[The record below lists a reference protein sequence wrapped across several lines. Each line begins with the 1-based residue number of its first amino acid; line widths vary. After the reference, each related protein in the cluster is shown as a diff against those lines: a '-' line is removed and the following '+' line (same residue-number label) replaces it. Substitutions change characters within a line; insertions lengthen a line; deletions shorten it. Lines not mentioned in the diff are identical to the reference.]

1 MRITEQTKKILENFA
16 TINTGIV
23 ISPTPSGQTQT
34 ILRTCDAHKM
44 SQAKTLIPEQF
55 ANEVCLYD
63 LKAFLSVLSGLKD
76 PDVEFN
82 DNHLVVN
89 DGISSIRMVY
99 ADPLTITQM
108 SKVITVEGDVKF
120 ELTQDSLAK
129 LLNFSSI
136 LGLPDLRLYSKD
148 NKILFQA
155 LDRKN
160 PSSNTFEVQVG
171 TDSFT
176 QEYFFDRE
184 LLRMLPGDYKVDLSS
199 KASKFK
205 SMLHD
210 NLEYVI
216 ALAN

>member
-1 MRITEQTKKILENFA
+1 MRITEQTKRILENYA

-23 ISPTPSGQTQT
+23 ISATKDDNTHT
-34 ILRTCDAHKM
+34 LIRTCDPHKM
-44 SQAKTLIPEQF
+44 IMAKTFIPEQF
-55 ANEVCLYD
+55 KNEVCLYD

-89 DGISSIRMVY
+89 DGVSSIRMVY

-108 SKVITVEGDVKF
+108 NKNISIEGDVKF
-120 ELTQDSLAK
+120 ELKEDSLAK

-148 NKILFQA
+148 GKMLFQA
-155 LDRKN
+155 LERKN
-160 PSSNTFEVQVG
+160 PSSNTYEVQVG
-171 TDSFT
+171 VGSFVN
-176 QEYFFDRE
+176 EFFFNRD
-184 LLRMLPGDYKVDLSS
+184 LLKMIPGDYNVELTD
-199 KASKFK
+199 KASKFNSK
-205 SMLHD
+205 LHD
-210 NLEYVI
+210 NLEYII